1 MKKILLYIALALLP
15 LTVVAAKPLTQSEV
29 LSQISAACGRI
40 TSMQC
45 DFTQTKSVRM
55 LNEKVVS
62 TGRMYYQSPDRL
74 RWEYLKP
81 YRYSFLLNGNK
92 ITIKSGSRTDA
103 IDVDRNKMFREIV
116 RVMMNTVV
124 GKCLA
129 DSRDFTAAVTGDA
142 AVWIVTLT
150 PRKGTLKQMFRSV
163 VLRFDRTTQ
172 RVTQVEMIELKG
184 DRTVIELTNIKSN
197 IPIDASVFEID

>member
-15 LTVVAAKPLTQSEV
+15 LTVAAAKPLKQSEV

-74 RWEYLKP
+74 CWEYLKP
-81 YRYSFLLNGNK
+81 YGYSFLLNGNK
-92 ITIKSGSRTDA
+92 ITIKSGSHTDA

-124 GKCLA
+124 GKCLT

-172 RVTQVEMIELKG
+172 RVTQVEMIEPKG

-197 IPIDASVFEID
+197 ISIDASVFAID

>member
-1 MKKILLYIALALLP
+1 
-15 LTVVAAKPLTQSEV
+15 
-29 LSQISAACGRI
+29 
-40 TSMQC
+40 MQC

-92 ITIKSGSRTDA
+92 IIVKSGSRTDA

-124 GKCLA
+124 GKCLT

-172 RVTQVEMIELKG
+172 RVTQVEMIEPKG